1 MGEWIIEDR
10 YMDDV
15 FMVSGWMDR
24 WMDAGWVSR
33 MDGWMGDE

>member
-24 WMDAGWVSR
+24 WMDAGWVMSR
-33 MDGWMGDE
+33 CVLLNE